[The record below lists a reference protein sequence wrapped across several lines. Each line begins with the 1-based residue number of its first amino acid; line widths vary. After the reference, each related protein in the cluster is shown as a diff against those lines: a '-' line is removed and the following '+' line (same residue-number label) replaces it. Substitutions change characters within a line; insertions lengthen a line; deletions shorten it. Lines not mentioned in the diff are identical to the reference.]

1 MKFTKMH
8 GLGNDFVVLEGPHHP
23 EPAAIIAWCDRRTGV
38 GADGVLVV
46 TPLESGAV
54 RMQYWNAD
62 GSEAEMCGNG
72 LRCVARFAYDRGWTG
87 GRSFPV
93 ETPLGEYPV
102 TVHESGRV
110 RALLGRVQEPD
121 ESELSVAGTS
131 VRPMSMGNPHAVL
144 LVPATKEAPV
154 ATLGPVIEVDEVF
167 PDKTNVEFVE
177 VVDRE
182 RISVR
187 TWERGVG
194 ETRACGTG
202 AGAAAVVA
210 HRQGLTDPELT
221 VDLVGGSLDIE
232 IDGDTVWM
240 EGPAE
245 YVFEG
250 RLRHGASTEQ

>member
-1 MKFTKMH
+1 MNFTKMH
-8 GLGNDFVVLEGPHHP
+8 GLGNDFVVLEGPRQ
-23 EPAAIIAWCDRRTGV
+23 PAPADIRAWCDRRSGI

-46 TPLESGAV
+46 TRLESGAV

-72 LRCVARFAYDRGWTG
+72 LRCVARFAYDRGWTEE
-87 GRSFPV
+87 RAFAV
-93 ETPLGEYPV
+93 TTPLGDYPV
-102 TVHESGRV
+102 TVRPSGRV
-110 RALLGRVQEPD
+110 RGLLGKAEQPSTAEIAV
-121 ESELSVAGTS
+121 SGTS
-131 VRPMSMGNPHAVL
+131 VLPMSMGNPHAVL
-144 LVPATKEAPV
+144 LVPNTRQAPV
-154 ATLGPVIEVDEVF
+154 KTLGPVIEVADPF
-167 PDKTNVEFVE
+167 PERTNVEFVE
-177 VVDRE
+177 VVDRG
-182 RISVR
+182 RLRVR

-210 HRQGLTDPELT
+210 HRQGLADPALT
-221 VDLVGGSLDIE
+221 VDLLGGSLDIE

-250 RLRHGASTEQ
+250 RLSEEA